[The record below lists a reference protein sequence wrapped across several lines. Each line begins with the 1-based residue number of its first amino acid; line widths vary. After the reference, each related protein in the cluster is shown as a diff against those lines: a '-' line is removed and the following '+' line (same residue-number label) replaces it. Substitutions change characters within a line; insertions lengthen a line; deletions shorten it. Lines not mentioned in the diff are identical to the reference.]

1 MSSPITGSSF
11 TVATLGESFCNR
23 ITNLLALSSKMKLWF
38 DWAFDSGGNA
48 TSEFKSMFLPPPNVI
63 MPFYMSDTEAAVKTA
78 VEALNKPSGDTGLPF
93 WRLCDGTNGTPDLRG
108 RVISGAGAGVSLTQR
123 NNGDTFGAEKVTLES
138 NQVPIQPH
146 FHGFGKRSADAN
158 IDAGNNDFDLIM
170 RQWTL
175 AGTYHYNTLQGDG
188 SLSGNGN
195 FSNTGNAATT
205 GIIADGEATAPTQSV
220 SLIQPSMAIWFIM
233 RTTRTV

>member
-38 DWAFDSGGNA
+38 DWAFDGAGNA
-48 TSEFKSMFLPPPNVI
+48 TPDFKSMFLPPPNVI

-78 VEALNKPSGDTGLPF
+78 VEALNKPTGDTGLAF

-108 RVISGAGAGVSLTQR
+108 RVISGAGAGTSLTQR
-123 NNGDTFGAEKVTLES
+123 NNGDIFGSEKVTLAS
-138 NQVPIQPH
+138 NQVPVQPH
-146 FHGFGKRSADAN
+146 FHGIGLRSGGGS
-158 IDAGNNDFDLIM
+158 IDAGNNDFDFIM

-175 AGTYHYNTLQGDG
+175 AGNYHYNTLQGDG

-195 FSNTGNAATT
+195 FSNTGNAATR
-205 GIIADGEATAPTQSV
+205 GFDSAT
-220 SLIQPSMAIWFIM
+220 
-233 RTTRTV
+233 